1 MIINSN
7 LILAQNRSS
16 TLRLKER
23 KKDFESHATSSRGH
37 VASQPTKHISILLLN
52 YCGLFLFG
60 NVMLLN
66 WKLTLVDCPLRSR
79 SCSTPPWRQPPPPG
93 NLCKFQIR
101 ISYSRKASQ
110 NIQQILTSAKLLA
123 DNRPNQPLE
132 CLSYGHSLP
141 SSDIQLWIKYWIWR
155 VILLFL
161 SSFQKVQ
168 TDFLRYAPEKC
179 QIITLTSSK
188 KAHRNSLSNKK
199 TLLEFVSPDSFR
211 RMRPYS
217 SALCRLLP
225 FSLFFTFNHL
235 ILFFLTFLL
244 LSSTWLFGRREHLR
258 KLSLDIYFCL
268 KLTKSLFS
276 AFFSLL

>member
-1 MIINSN
+1 MDLDVDWIIDNQFESN
-7 LILAQNRSS
+7 FCAKPILDSQTKRE
-16 TLRLKER
+16 KER
-23 KKDFESHATSSRGH
+23 SWKSRNLSAWPRGLATNNRTS
-37 VASQPTKHISILLLN
+37 ASCFWTIVVCS
-52 YCGLFLFG
+52 LFG

-225 FSLFFTFNHL
+225 FSLFSLSNTWFFFHFLIIVKHL
-235 ILFFLTFLL
+235 TLWSSRTLAQTVTRYILLP
-244 LSSTWLFGRREHLR
+244 
-258 KLSLDIYFCL
+258 
-268 KLTKSLFS
+268 
-276 AFFSLL
+276 